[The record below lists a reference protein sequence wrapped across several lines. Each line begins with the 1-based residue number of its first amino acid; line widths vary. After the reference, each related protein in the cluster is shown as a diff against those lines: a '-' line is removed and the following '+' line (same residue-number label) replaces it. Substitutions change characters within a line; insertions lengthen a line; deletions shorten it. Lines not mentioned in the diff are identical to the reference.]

1 VRQSCRG
8 ASGWRSICRRA
19 NAAGIGAP
27 FEATTQGAP
36 IQTAVQR
43 ARDRPTIS
51 QAMEV
56 AGGRVSSP
64 GGAAAR
70 LG

>member
-1 VRQSCRG
+1 
-8 ASGWRSICRRA
+8 
-19 NAAGIGAP
+19 
-27 FEATTQGAP
+27 
-36 IQTAVQR
+36 VQR

-70 LG
+70 LGMRPITLSPHFRRMGAPD